1 MTQAHNDPPRP
12 GSLEPGSP
20 ASRSALRAFLRGFR
34 FAGAGVWHVVR
45 TQRNMRVHLAA
56 AVVVIAAGIGLRVSA
71 IGWACLA
78 LAIGLVLTAETINTV
93 VEVIADLWTTQSHP
107 LAKAAKDAAA
117 GAVLIASVAAAGV
130 GLAVFL
136 PRL

>member
-1 MTQAHNDPPRP
+1 MTQPQP
-12 GSLEPGSP
+12 SSQ
-20 ASRSALRAFLRGFR
+20 LRGFLRGFR
-34 FAGAGVWHVVR
+34 FASAGVWYVVR

-56 AVVVIAAGIGLRVSA
+56 TVAVIAAGLVLGVSA
-71 IGWACLA
+71 TGWACLA
-78 LAIGLVLTAETINTV
+78 LAIGLVLTAEAINTV
-93 VEVIADLWTTQSHP
+93 VEVIVDVWTTQAHP

-130 GLAVFL
+130 GAAVFL

>member
-1 MTQAHNDPPRP
+1 MDPAPP
-12 GSLEPGSP
+12 VSP
-20 ASRSALRAFLRGFR
+20 LRGFLRGFR
-34 FAGAGVWHVVR
+34 YAGAGVWYVVR

-56 AVVVIAAGIGLRVSA
+56 ALAVIVAGLVLRVSA
-71 IGWACLA
+71 VGWACLA
-78 LAIGLVLTAETINTV
+78 LAIGLVLTAEAINTV
-93 VEVIADLWTTQSHP
+93 VEVIADLWTSETHP

-117 GAVLIASVAAAGV
+117 GAVLIASLAAAAT

>member
-1 MTQAHNDPPRP
+1 MTRGP
-12 GSLEPGSP
+12 GASP
-20 ASRSALRAFLRGFR
+20 LLRAFLRGFM
-34 FAGAGVWHVVR
+34 FAGEGVWYVVR

-56 AVVVIAAGIGLRVSA
+56 AAAVIVAGIVLRVSA
-71 IGWACLA
+71 TGWACLS
-78 LAIGLVLTAETINTV
+78 LAIGLVLTAEAINTA
-93 VEVIADLWTTQSHP
+93 VEVVADLRTTGTHP

-117 GAVLIASVAAAGV
+117 GAVLLASIAAAGV